1 MKNDIA
7 RNTLHTSAVLGLRLI
22 IQAGNLIAVTRLL
35 GPERFGEFAGVAAL
49 AVMLGALSSCGSHL
63 VLLREMSRDPDRS
76 DNVLPYAL
84 GATLA
89 GGTALLLIFFACVA
103 TLLSATHIA
112 LSVML
117 CVALAELWLQPLLV
131 LTSIDRQAHGQ
142 IASSQLLLTLPL
154 TLRLIAAWIIWAC
167 AFPKPLEI
175 YAFAYIGASIISLLI
190 GLRGLRRAW
199 PPVAHWRLPGRKEWL
214 DTSGFA
220 VLNMTAMGPTELD
233 KTLALRLLPLA
244 AAGLYAASA
253 RVVGALVLPV
263 MALML
268 AALPRLFRDGRNVDG
283 QRLLRSIFVYSLLY
297 GLLAAITLR
306 LGGPILE
313 SAFGD
318 RYKGMRDVLAWLAL
332 AVPGMAL
339 RIAAGNAL
347 MAGSHPW
354 LRAGTE
360 VLGLVALCAAAWLLA
375 TNHRDAGMPLAL
387 ACSEWSM
394 AIVGWLMLLRRR

>member
-7 RNTLHTSAVLGLRLI
+7 RNTLHTSAVLALRLL

-49 AVMLGALSSCGSHL
+49 AVVLGALSSCGSHL
-63 VLLREMSRDPDRS
+63 VLLREMSRDPNRS
-76 DNVLPYAL
+76 HDVLPYAL

-89 GGTALLLIFFACVA
+89 VGTLLLLIFFACV
-103 TLLSATHIA
+103 TILLPATHIA
-112 LSVML
+112 LSVLL
-117 CVALAELWLQPLLV
+117 CIGLAELWLQPLLV
-131 LTSIDRQAHGQ
+131 LTSIDRQAHGR

-154 TLRLIAAWIIWAC
+154 ALRLVAAWLIWAL
-167 AFPKPLEI
+167 AMPRPLET
-175 YAFAYIGASIISLLI
+175 YAVVYIGTAAVSLLA
-190 GLRGLRRAW
+190 GLRGLSRAW
-199 PPVAHWRLPGRKEWL
+199 PPIARWRLPRREEWL

-233 KTLALRLLPLA
+233 KTLALRLLPLS

-268 AALPRLFRDGRNVDG
+268 AALPRLFRDGRNADG
-283 QRLLRSIFVYSLLY
+283 RKLLRGIFVSSLLY
-297 GLLAAITLR
+297 GLLAAIALR
-306 LGGPILE
+306 MGGSVLE
-313 SAFGD
+313 WAFGA
-318 RYKGMRDVLAWLAL
+318 RYQGMANVLHWLAL

-360 VLGLVALCAAAWLLA
+360 VLGLAALCTAAWLL
-375 TNHRDAGMPLAL
+375 TTSHHDAGMPLAL

>member
-7 RNTLHTSAVLGLRLI
+7 RNTLHTSAVLVLRLL
-22 IQAGNLIAVTRLL
+22 IQAGSLLAVTRML

-49 AVMLGALSSCGSHL
+49 AVVLGALSSCGSHL
-63 VLLREMSRDPDRS
+63 VLLREMSRDPNRS
-76 DNVLPYAL
+76 HDVLPFAL
-84 GATLA
+84 GTTLA
-89 GGTALLLIFFACVA
+89 GGTVLLLIFCASVA
-103 TLLSATHIA
+103 ILLPTTHIA
-112 LSVML
+112 VSVLL
-117 CVALAELWLQPLLV
+117 CIGLAELWLQPLLV

-142 IASSQLLLTLPL
+142 IAASQLLLTLPL
-154 TLRLIAAWIIWAC
+154 ALRLIAAWFIWAG
-167 AFPKPLEI
+167 AFSQPLEI
-175 YAFAYIGASIISLLI
+175 YAFAYFATAIISLLA
-190 GLRGLRRAW
+190 GLRGVRRTW
-199 PPVAHWRLPGRKEWL
+199 PPLARWRLPKREEWL

-268 AALPRLFRDGRNVDG
+268 ATLPRLFRDGRNAEG
-283 QRLLRSIFVYSLLY
+283 QKLLRGIFVSALLY
-297 GLLAAITLR
+297 GLLAALALR
-306 LGGPILE
+306 SGGFVLE
-313 SAFGD
+313 WAFGA
-318 RYKGMRDVLAWLAL
+318 RYEGMGNVLHWLAL

-360 VLGLVALCAAAWLLA
+360 VLGLSALGAAAWLFA
-375 TNHRDAGMPLAL
+375 TSHHDAGMPLAL

-394 AIVGWLMLLRRR
+394 AIVGWLMLLRGR